1 MHECICH
8 ILHTRTSAP
17 IHIAAQIKTLPSTG
31 PKKMG
36 KRGDECS
43 VAFLRLHSCDDGSVK
58 WLLATRRRQPT
69 LILRVLFVNV
79 AVAVVVLAALHRKCR
94 YCYQLSTM
102 SPPAACMHTH
112 TRTHT
117 SPSHTHTHT
126 RVYVCQVAFWSAP
139 GAGSPLRWRLPL
151 SGKLFYVCYRIVRL
165 SMCFSFFFVLYVFFF
180 LHALHHFR
188 MPFIWVALFFL
199 VQLCLW
205 A

>member
-1 MHECICH
+1 MY
-8 ILHTRTSAP
+8 
-17 IHIAAQIKTLPSTG
+17 LPHSTYSHKCSHSYCC
-31 PKKMG
+31 PNKNVALDWPKKKMG

-102 SPPAACMHTH
+102 SPPPLACTHAHTPH
-112 TRTHT
+112 
-117 SPSHTHTHT
+117 PPTHTHT

-151 SGKLFYVCYRIVRL
+151 SGKLFFVCYRIVRL
-165 SMCFSFFFVLYVFFF
+165 SMCFSFFLFCMFFF